1 MSSMFCVVCFFF
13 FFFNDTATTE
23 IYTLS
28 LHDALPIHDTEINAF
43 PCYHS
48 RKSHARRSIYAICA
62 THSFAGDSARHH
74 LGAPLRELR
83 GCPGQRIRDERRYL
97 GEANLPD
104 RPVLYLW
111 PNAGGTKL
119 TFAFRPRFGLKAR
132 SAPSVLYDY
141 YNPEALVALPPADFN
156 VQARTLADLGKTVAA
171 K

>member
-1 MSSMFCVVCFFF
+1 
-13 FFFNDTATTE
+13 
-23 IYTLS
+23 
-28 LHDALPIHDTEINAF
+28 
-43 PCYHS
+43 
-48 RKSHARRSIYAICA
+48 
-62 THSFAGDSARHH
+62 
-74 LGAPLRELR
+74 
-83 GCPGQRIRDERRYL
+83 
-97 GEANLPD
+97 
-104 RPVLYLW
+104 VLYLW